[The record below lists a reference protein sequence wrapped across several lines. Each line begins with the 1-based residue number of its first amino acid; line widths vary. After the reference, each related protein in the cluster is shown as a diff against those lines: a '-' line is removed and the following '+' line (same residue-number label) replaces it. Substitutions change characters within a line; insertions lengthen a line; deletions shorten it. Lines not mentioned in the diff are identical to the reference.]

1 MGPNGRIFR
10 WISAVALLFILTAG
24 STPVTSLLTGE
35 TVAVIGTG
43 RVGGALGPRFAKLGY
58 VVVYGSRDP
67 TQAKVKELV
76 ARTGEH
82 ASAASQ
88 RDAVKK
94 ADIVVLAV
102 PWTAAEGVIKG
113 VGDLD
118 GKIIIDVTNAI
129 RMSDDGHME
138 RAVETSGAELIQSW
152 APGAALVKAF
162 NVMSY
167 LVMADPSTAGG
178 PVTVPVVG
186 DDREAKQKVREI
198 IEAMGFESEDLGPLR
213 NAQYLEGMAVL
224 YMVPLLEGRMA
235 DSFEYYLRKN
245 PERYGPNA
253 STEVRAAE

>member
-1 MGPNGRIFR
+1 MGNNGPIFR
-10 WISAVALLFILTAG
+10 WISAVALTFILAVG
-24 STPVTSLLTGE
+24 STLVVSEPTEE
-35 TVAVIGTG
+35 TVAMIGTG
-43 RVGGALGPRFAKLGY
+43 RVGSALGPRFAELGY

-67 TQAKVKELV
+67 SQAKVEELV
-76 ARTGEH
+76 ARSGER

-88 RDAVKK
+88 RDAVKA

-102 PWTAAEGVIKG
+102 PWTAAETVIKG
-113 VGDLD
+113 IGDLD

-129 RMSDDGHME
+129 RMSDNGHME

-152 APGAALVKAF
+152 APGASLVKAF

-167 LVMADPSTAGG
+167 LVMADPGTAGG

-186 DDREAKQKVREI
+186 DDQEAKLKVQEI
-198 IEAMGFESEDLGPLR
+198 IEAMGFAAEDLGPLR
-213 NAQYLEGMAVL
+213 NARYLEGMAVL

-245 PERYGPNA
+245 PERFGPD
-253 STEVRAAE
+253 SSSEVRAAE